1 MKKLFALAALA
12 CASFFMW
19 NSCDNASNSP
29 SSDIS
34 IKDGTKIKITY
45 VVESAYFTL
54 PPDVPEYHIYG
65 TDTVLPVPV
74 EKNGLPNLMKAKFW
88 SDGTRDGITVLGAR
102 NYTKEIHVEYKYSFD
117 TEKCNDGYI
126 MINGA
131 CVAAPNGGM
140 IGEACSN
147 LHEESYDFIVNGIIE
162 CGSDFKWQ
170 FAGCNNGYN
179 YVNGKCEKANPQCED
194 GYVLNSKGECE
205 AVAECTMDDTPY
217 CSLDGRVKTCV
228 DGAWVEVDCPE
239 GGRCEGG
246 ACVASSLEGIGEAC
260 AEVGTTRDDIID
272 NGIIICGDDNIWQF
286 GGCNEGYIHT
296 EEGCIAYPGDN

>member
-1 MKKLFALAALA
+1 MICALFFVF
-12 CASFFMW
+12 S
-19 NSCDNASNSP
+19 SCDSDSNG
-29 SSDIS
+29 SSLYAGS
-34 IKDGTKIKITY
+34 QIKDGTKLKITY
-45 VVESAYFTL
+45 VVDSAYFTL
-54 PPDVPEYHIYG
+54 PADAPKYHIYG

-140 IGEACSN
+140 IGEACVTVG
-147 LHEESYDFIVNGIIE
+147 EVIYDIIDNGRIE
-162 CGSDFKWQ
+162 CGTDRKWQ
-170 FAGCNNGYN
+170 FTGCNDGYN

-217 CSLDGRVKTCV
+217 CQDDGRVMACVNGSWVETDCGVNQVCVAGCCV
-228 DGAWVEVDCPE
+228 D
-239 GGRCEGG
+239 
-246 ACVASSLEGIGEAC
+246 
-260 AEVGTTRDDIID
+260 
-272 NGIIICGDDNIWQF
+272 
-286 GGCNEGYIHT
+286 YI
-296 EEGCIAYPGDN
+296 P